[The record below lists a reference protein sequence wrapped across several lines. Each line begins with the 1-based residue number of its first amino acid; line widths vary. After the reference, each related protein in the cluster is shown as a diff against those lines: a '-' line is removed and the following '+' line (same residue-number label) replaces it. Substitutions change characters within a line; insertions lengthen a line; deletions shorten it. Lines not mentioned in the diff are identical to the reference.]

1 MEAAAP
7 PPPQTPASEAPPS
20 VKTRY
25 PPGYRFK
32 PTESELI
39 LYYLQKK
46 VNNEPIPI
54 SDIKDIYLKEHSP
67 KALAEAFPKIGDN
80 EWYFFTPRDRKYPNG
95 TRPDRAADT
104 GYWKA
109 TGADNRVEFEGR
121 LIGFKKALVFYE
133 GRPQQGQ
140 QHKTSWIMHEFRLNQ
155 SPRPRNER
163 NPRDMRLDDWVLC
176 KIYEKKP
183 NSKRKRGNRKDRAR
197 AHDDEIETNHLEED
211 VTLTTGTS
219 HHHQEN
225 VVDNQPPPLIHN
237 HDAVVNYSYQN
248 VNPVVQD
255 QGHYYHHQE
264 PAADCFHQQDLLQ
277 ISAPPNHQ
285 ELQLQHHQD
294 LLQISTP
301 HHHQELQLPYG
312 DRQISTP
319 HHYQEL
325 QLPYGDGDDVVFDE
339 SGVDQ
344 LEINALIGNNNN
356 DHNIYLNEQD
366 QEFGF
371 NGGGGGAWINNE
383 NCFVPSSNM
392 KLGFNGG
399 GNNENCFVPS
409 SNMKQKQLQSFSWI
423 NNNNEASYS
432 AFLSSNTNNINYH
445 NNFGVESKKRTKV

>member
-7 PPPQTPASEAPPS
+7 PPTPASEAPPAA
-20 VKTRY
+20 KTRY

-67 KALAEAFPKIGDN
+67 KALTEAFPKIGDN

-183 NSKRKRGNRKDRAR
+183 NSKRKRGNRKG
-197 AHDDEIETNHLEED
+197 HLEED

-225 VVDNQPPPLIHN
+225 VVGNDQPPLIHN
-237 HDAVVNYSYQN
+237 HDAN
-248 VNPVVQD
+248 VNPAVQD
-255 QGHYYHHQE
+255 QGHYYHHPPSHYQ
-264 PAADCFHQQDLLQ
+264 DCFHQQDLLQ
-277 ISAPPNHQ
+277 ISAPPHHQ

-294 LLQISTP
+294 LLPP
-301 HHHQELQLPYG
+301 HHH
-312 DRQISTP
+312 
-319 HHYQEL
+319 QEL

-445 NNFGVESKKRTKV
+445 NNFGVEGKKRTKV